1 MSKRKKVESISDNV
15 EKINS
20 GKNRGYG
27 ISDNFYYVLGIV
39 ISLVL
44 IFATSEFLSTINYLF
59 VVIFAVVAVIK
70 IINFILNKEYIN
82 RDYSGIILGVMC
94 LWLALFTFKYGQF
107 LFLELFPALVSL
119 LLFLMGISSL
129 IKYFNVG
136 IKLNL
141 VVGVISVIMGIILIF
156 ASESMMYILL
166 KIVGFYMFVMI
177 LLDMINYK
185 SNKSSVDDRG

>member
-59 VVIFAVVAVIK
+59 VIIFAVVAVIK

-185 SNKSSVDDRG
+185 SSVDDRE